1 MKSLSVILVIVTV
14 VFVPTFAQ
22 DTIRP
27 SLLLSQKLNRTPIS
41 IVNNKAFVHTDC
53 GIGVCDNLSNLPE
66 VLFTVRA
73 NHYIVV
79 SEDGKYTLAHSSYK
93 ESYDLDTASMIT
105 IRDVNSKVHLHT
117 LWREQGSEGN
127 FFISAD
133 SKFII
138 EIKGNILNV
147 YDLVTGTFLK
157 KVKIGNHE
165 YRGLSPFGKYLFTID
180 IGSLTLCNTGTW
192 LEQKALIRKV

>member
-1 MKSLSVILVIVTV
+1 M
-14 VFVPTFAQ
+14 
-22 DTIRP
+22 
-27 SLLLSQKLNRTPIS
+27 
-41 IVNNKAFVHTDC
+41 HTDC
-53 GIGVCDNLSNLPE
+53 GIGVCDNLNNLQE

-79 SEDGKYTLAHSSYK
+79 SEDGKYTLAHSSYQ

-147 YDLVTGTFLK
+147 YDLVTGNFLK

-165 YRGLSPFGKYLFTID
+165 YRGLSLFGKYLFTID

-192 LEQKALIRKV
+192 LEHGRIDSKGVNG